1 MEHASGRKLASDSTL
16 RSPHLTPCIMF
27 SQRLWHQPLHC
38 QCPPPASRASGALS
52 CLVPP
57 PPGGRAPGKSS
68 GPEPGAGHP
77 AALPTGQSRR
87 GGGGADGRQGL
98 CLSQVESKGG
108 QGSLPTSLTTPG
120 RGLLSS
126 LHPPQALQVELSRA
140 REAQRRRQQHTAAAE
155 EQLKLVANSVS
166 RYGVEGGWSSI
177 SASPAPWAPWSLR
190 AQARG
195 AGKLAVG
202 GCRSRGI

>member
-1 MEHASGRKLASDSTL
+1 ML
-16 RSPHLTPCIMF
+16 
-27 SQRLWHQPLHC
+27 
-38 QCPPPASRASGALS
+38 CPPL
-52 CLVPP
+52 
-57 PPGGRAPGKSS
+57 PPGGRAPGKSR
-68 GPEPGAGHP
+68 GPEPGAGRP
-77 AALPTGQSRR
+77 AALPTGQSRG

-98 CLSQVESKGG
+98 SQAEAKGG
-108 QGSLPTSLTTPG
+108 QRSLPTSLRSPG

-140 REAQRRRQQHTAAAE
+140 REAQRRRQQRRAAAE
-155 EQLKLVANSVS
+155 EQLQLVANSVS

-177 SASPAPWAPWSLR
+177 SASPASWAPWNLR

-202 GCRSRGI
+202 GCRSRGIQPCESPRVCFSLGQPATQSHEGRLLGLLCVFGWT